1 VVIASGTNGPLEV
14 GAVRHLLHEL
24 QPGRRVVLVTPYVPR
39 SWGPASVR
47 TVDAVAARSPR
58 VAVADWHSAIAAR
71 PDLLDPDHV
80 HPGPAAGRI
89 YTDTLQRALA
99 ATCSG

>member
-1 VVIASGTNGPLEV
+1 
-14 GAVRHLLHEL
+14 
-24 QPGRRVVLVTPYVPR
+24 
-39 SWGPASVR
+39 
-47 TVDAVAARSPR
+47 